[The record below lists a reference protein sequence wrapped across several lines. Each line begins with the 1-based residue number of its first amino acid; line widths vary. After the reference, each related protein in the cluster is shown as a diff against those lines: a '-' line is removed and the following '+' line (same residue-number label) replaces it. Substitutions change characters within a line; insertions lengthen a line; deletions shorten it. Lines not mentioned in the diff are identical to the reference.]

1 MSGEHTDVGAYAM
14 GLLEPQDRQEFED
27 HLAGCPVCAAELDQL
42 SPMAGLLRGIE
53 PVETADDEPNG
64 EPDTE
69 PVGEPVTELIRR
81 RAARQRSHARR
92 QVILGAAA
100 GIVLLA
106 GGIGVGI
113 AAAPQPGAPT
123 AAAIAVTGQL
133 HSATDPAT
141 GVAGTVG
148 LVAKVWGT
156 QVTLDLS
163 KVRGPL
169 ECELVAISTNGE
181 RRVVTGWLVPAA
193 GYGVPGHPG
202 HLIIEGGTA
211 IPRKDLARVDVD
223 VVNGRTLLSIPL

>member
-1 MSGEHTDVGAYAM
+1 MSGEHTDVGAYSM
-14 GLLEPQDRQEFED
+14 GLLEEQDRQAFED
-27 HLAGCPVCAAELDQL
+27 HLVGCPSCAAELAQL

-53 PVETADDEPNG
+53 PVAADDEP
-64 EPDTE
+64 T
-69 PVGEPVTELIRR
+69 VAPVTELIRR
-81 RAARQRSHARR
+81 RTVRQHGLARR
-92 QVILGAAA
+92 KVLLGAAA

-106 GGIGVGI
+106 GGIAVGI
-113 AAAPQPGAPT
+113 AMAPQPGKPAAPV
-123 AAAIAVTGQL
+123 AAVAVPGQQ
-133 HSATDPAT
+133 HSAIDLAT

-148 LVAKVWGT
+148 LVAKAWGT

-169 ECELVAISTNGE
+169 ECELVAVSKNGE
-181 RRVVTGWLVPAA
+181 RRVVSGWLVPAA

-211 IPRKDLARVDVD
+211 IPRTNLARVDVD